1 MEVRLLGTL
10 EVFDDAGRPV
20 DVRGVKLR
28 TLLALLALRVGEIV
42 PTTRIIEDL
51 WGDQE
56 LQDPLNAVQVVVSKL
71 RRALQAKDD
80 GRVVIATATS
90 GYTLDLEPESIDA
103 VRFGRLS
110 RRGRQLLADGGELLR

>member
-10 EVFDDAGRPV
+10 EVLDDAGAPV
-20 DVRGVKLR
+20 EVRGIKLR

-56 LQDPLNAVQVVVSKL
+56 LQDPVNAVQVVVSKL
-71 RRALQAKDD
+71 RRALH
-80 GRVVIATATS
+80 
-90 GYTLDLEPESIDA
+90 
-103 VRFGRLS
+103 
-110 RRGRQLLADGGELLR
+110 LADEFRREPVLRYWHGIQ